1 MTYVPP
7 TVASML
13 IGGILSGLFWLAIPA
28 AVFTYWLLAAGRALA
43 GRWGLWTAAAGCTG
57 VPLVP
62 TILMAGFYARSYWL
76 AILDGRPL
84 NPPNGDFYIGFAL
97 LGWAIAA
104 LLGVALGLRLGWQ
117 TQMLRLDPDV

>member
-13 IGGILSGLFWLAIPA
+13 IGGLLSGLFWLAIPA

-43 GRWGLWTAAAGCTG
+43 GRWGIWIAASCCAG
-57 VPLVP
+57 VPSVSAMM
-62 TILMAGFYARSYWL
+62 IAGFYARYYCL
-76 AILDGRPL
+76 AIVDGRPL
-84 NPPNGDFYIGFAL
+84 NPPYGDFYIGFGI
-97 LGWAIAA
+97 LGWTIAA

-117 TQMLRLDPDV
+117 TQMLKLDPDA